1 MSAAFPVCPCWGYVS
16 ATEANAS
23 AAALFEQHHEQLCR
37 YLARFTGDA
46 DLAADI
52 AQEAFV
58 RFIEHAPDTQ
68 SAAPWLFRVATNLAR
83 DHARTGTRRRLLVMR
98 GRAMLAHSD
107 PPPAPDSGADRARAR
122 RMVNEAFDALS
133 EKERMALLMR
143 EEGYAHREIAAALGT
158 TTGSVGT
165 LMARALRKAAARLR
179 EAQEDT

>member
-1 MSAAFPVCPCWGYVS
+1 VS
-16 ATEANAS
+16 AIETNAA
-23 AAALFEQHHEQLCR
+23 AAALFEQHHEPLRR
-37 YLARFTGDA
+37 YLARFTGDG

-58 RFIEHAPDTQ
+58 RFLEHAPDTA

-83 DHARTGTRRRLLVMR
+83 DHARSRTRRRLLVMQ

-107 PPPAPDSGADRARAR
+107 PPPAPDRGVSRTHARQR
-122 RMVNEAFDALS
+122 VGDAFAALS

-143 EEGYAHREIAAALGT
+143 EEGYAHREIAEALGT

-179 EAQEDT
+179 QAQADA

>member
-1 MSAAFPVCPCWGYVS
+1 VS
-16 ATEANAS
+16 ATEVNAS
-23 AAALFEQHHEQLCR
+23 AEALFQQHYASLSR

-46 DLAADI
+46 DAAADI

-58 RFIEHAPDTQ
+58 RFLEHAPDAD
-68 SAAPWLFRVATNLAR
+68 SAGPWLFRVATNLAR
-83 DHARTGTRRRLLVMR
+83 DAARTNTRRRLLVMR

-107 PPPAPDSGADRARAR
+107 PPPAPDSAVSRSEARSR
-122 RMVNEAFDALS
+122 VIEAFDALS

-143 EEGYAHREIAAALGT
+143 EEGYAHREIADALGT

-179 EAQEDT
+179 EGQEDT